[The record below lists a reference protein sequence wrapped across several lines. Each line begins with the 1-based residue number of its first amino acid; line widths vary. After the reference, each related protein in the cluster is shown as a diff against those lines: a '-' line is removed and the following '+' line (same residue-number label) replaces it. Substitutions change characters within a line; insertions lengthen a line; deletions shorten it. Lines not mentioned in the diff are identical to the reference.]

1 MENNDNIE
9 LTSAEISSLW
19 TAYQVETASRCGIK
33 YFLVHVEDEQI
44 YAILESALE
53 ITLQFIDKLTSI
65 FNQEN
70 HTVPQGFSEQDV
82 NLSAPRLFSDKL
94 YLEYILNITDL
105 SLVAY
110 TTSLVSAERADIV
123 DFYSECL
130 TKVQGL
136 HKDAKELSKEKGIYI
151 RSPHIPKIRTI
162 DFVKKQSFLAGW
174 FAERRPLLGVEIT
187 NLVFN
192 AKRNALGQAVITGFS
207 QVAQSKEV
215 RRYFEKGRDIS
226 KKHLE
231 VFTSILHDSY
241 LSDGALL
248 MTPEVTDSITPP
260 FSDKLMIDLITSLIA
275 SGLGQYGASM
285 AASPRRDLGTH
296 YTRLT
301 AEIAA
306 YAEDGAN
313 IMIDNAWMEQPP
325 MAADRKDLAK

>member
-1 MENNDNIE
+1 MGNNDNIE
-9 LTSAEISSLW
+9 LTSAEISTLW
-19 TAYQVETASRCGIK
+19 TAYQTETASRCGFK

-44 YAILESALE
+44 HAILESTLE
-53 ITLQFIDKLTSI
+53 LTQQIIEKLTSI

-70 HTVPQGFSEQDV
+70 YPVPQGFSEQDV
-82 NLSAPRLFSDKL
+82 NFDAPRLFSDKL

-105 SLVAY
+105 SLVAF
-110 TTSLVSAERADIV
+110 TSFLISAERVDIV

-130 TKVQGL
+130 TKIQEL
-136 HKDAKELSKEKGIYI
+136 HKEAKELSKDKGIYI
-151 RSPHIPKIRTI
+151 RSPHIPKIATI
-162 DFVKKQSFLAGW
+162 DFVKKQRFLSGW

-207 QVAQSKEV
+207 QVAESKEV

-248 MTPEVTDSITPP
+248 MTPEVTDSIIPP
-260 FSDKLMIDLITSLIA
+260 FSDKLMMNLVTSLIA
-275 SGLGQYGASM
+275 SGLGQYGVSM
-285 AASPRRDLGTH
+285 ATSPRKDLGAH
-296 YTRLT
+296 YARLA
-301 AEIAA
+301 AEITA

-313 IMIDNAWMEQPP
+313 IMIDKAWMEQPP